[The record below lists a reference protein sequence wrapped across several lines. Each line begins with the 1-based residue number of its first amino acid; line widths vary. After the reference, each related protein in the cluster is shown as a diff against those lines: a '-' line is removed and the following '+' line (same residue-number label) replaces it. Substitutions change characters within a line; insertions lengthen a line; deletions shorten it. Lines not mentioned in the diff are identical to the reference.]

1 MAVTIN
7 GDGSISGL
15 TTGKAVQFVQTVISS
30 ATSITSNTVETSAT
44 GFSAA
49 ITPASA
55 SNKVLLMCSLFYAS
69 RGTTYGAYFKRG
81 STIIG
86 VGDAAGS
93 RQRVS
98 IGLGF
103 ITDTNQ
109 SGHIGWH
116 YLDSPST
123 TSSTTYQ
130 LFVINDGNAPI
141 YLNRTEADQNNVIG
155 KRGASTV
162 TLIEVEG

>member
-15 TTGKAVQFVQTVISS
+15 TTGKAVQVVQTQITSASS
-30 ATSITSNTVETSAT
+30 VTSNTSEVSVT

-49 ITPASA
+49 ITPSSA
-55 SNKVLLMCSLFYAS
+55 SNKVLVMCSLFYS
-69 RGTTYGAYFKRG
+69 NSGTTYAAYFKRG

-86 VGDAAGS
+86 VGDSDGS
-93 RQRVS
+93 RQQVS

-103 ITDTNQ
+103 VADANQ
-109 SGHIGWH
+109 SYHIGWH
-116 YLDSPST
+116 WLDSPST

-130 LFVINDGNAPI
+130 LFVKNDNTVACFF
-141 YLNRTEADQNNVIG
+141 NRSVNDQNSNVG
-155 KRGASTV
+155 KRGASTI
-162 TLIEVEG
+162 TLIEVEA